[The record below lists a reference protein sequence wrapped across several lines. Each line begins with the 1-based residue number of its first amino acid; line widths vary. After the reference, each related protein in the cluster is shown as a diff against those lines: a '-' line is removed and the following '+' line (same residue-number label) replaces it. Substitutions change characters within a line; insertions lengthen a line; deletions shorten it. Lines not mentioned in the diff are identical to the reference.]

1 MSRSSK
7 LIALGKTLV
16 SRVASALLT
25 VLALLAWPA
34 FA

>member
-1 MSRSSK
+1 MTNTSNLR
-7 LIALGKTLV
+7 AVCKTAV
-16 SRVASALLT
+16 SRVADVLLT